1 MSAWRSLVPSC
12 GMAIAFAVAASSAA
26 AQSIDAAGVASEWL
40 GPRPSAA
47 AVTPPLGPFWQGSGA
62 MAIEQQYATR
72 VVRSWWPASI
82 ADARADAMLDGF
94 ASYLAAHAVERDFDR
109 RYLRTAHSVE
119 TREYLG
125 GHIVW
130 SFPALRLS
138 RQAALRGD
146 RYAPVFTAL
155 ERWIG
160 IPSLQ
165 AAMFEVAHLSADK
178 LTSGTI
184 VKTISD
190 AAGQDLEW
198 LFDAADSG
206 VSYAVTALNETS
218 VTVNRK
224 GSGVFTGRPEPRVG
238 DFESGDALRLLV
250 KFADGT
256 ESAVR
261 WDGRDDSRTFEFA
274 APSPAI
280 AAYLDPDRI
289 VTLDRNRL
297 DNSIVRP
304 SPTNVPVR
312 KWTARWMVWLQHTM
326 LSYGFLA

>member
-94 ASYLAAHAVERDFDR
+94 ASYLAAHAVEREFDR
-109 RYLRTAHSVE
+109 RYLRIAHSVE
-119 TREYLG
+119 TRPYLG
-125 GHIVW
+125 DHIVW
-130 SFPALRLS
+130 SFPTLRLS
-138 RQAALRGD
+138 RSAAIGGD

-155 ERWIG
+155 ERSIG
-160 IPSLQ
+160 LPALQ
-165 AAMFEVAHLSADK
+165 GAMFEVAHLPEDQLKADV
-178 LTSGTI
+178 I
-184 VKTISD
+184 IKTMSN
-190 AAGQDLEW
+190 AAGQDLSW
-198 LFDAADSG
+198 LIDAADTD
-206 VSYAVTALNETS
+206 VSYALTGLTATS
-218 VTVNRK
+218 VTAVRK
-224 GSGVFTGRPEPRVG
+224 GVGIFPGRNWPRTGE
-238 DFESGDALRLLV
+238 FESGDAV
-250 KFADGT
+250 TIKVTFADSNST
-256 ESAVR
+256 VVS
-261 WDGRDDSRTFEFA
+261 WDGRDQSRTFNFQG
-274 APSPAI
+274 PSPVV
-280 AAYLDPDRI
+280 AAHLDPDRI